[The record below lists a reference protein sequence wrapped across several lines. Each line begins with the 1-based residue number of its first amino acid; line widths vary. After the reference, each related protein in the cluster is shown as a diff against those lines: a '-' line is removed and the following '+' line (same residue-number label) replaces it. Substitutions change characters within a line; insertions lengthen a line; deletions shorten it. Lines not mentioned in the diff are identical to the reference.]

1 MQKKIK
7 FTLGLVVVAGALI
20 AGGVWKTRQLAGSP
34 LLISQQTIYT
44 LPAGSGR
51 VALEQQLEEQH
62 IIPDSFWFGWLL
74 KAEPDLAR
82 FKAGTYRL
90 TPGMTV
96 RQLLQLLAS
105 GKEAQFPVRF
115 IEGQHL
121 TEWLKTLR
129 DAPYLRH
136 ELKDD
141 QLSTVAAALR
151 LSPDDTEGWFYPDT
165 YLYTAHMSDL
175 SLLEQAHQ
183 RMVKEVSNVWE
194 SRDAGLPYKDQ
205 NQLLT
210 MASLIEKETALSS
223 ERGIIASVFINRLR
237 LGMKLQT
244 DPTVIYGLG
253 DRYTG
258 ALSRKDLE
266 TPTAYN
272 TYVIPGLPPGP
283 IAIPS
288 IASLQA
294 AAHPP
299 VTGYLYF
306 VANGRGGHT
315 FTTNLASH
323 NRAVQVWRT
332 LGVKRAAEA
341 KSAGSAP
348 APGAAAD
355 SQAHDAQTP
364 SAPSAASGADPA
376 VKGQDKKTANEK

>member
-7 FTLGLVVVAGALI
+7 FTLGFVVVAGALI
-20 AGGVWKTRQLAGSP
+20 AGGVWKTRQLAESP

-51 VALEQQLEEQH
+51 VALEQQLEAQK

-141 QLSTVAAALR
+141 QLSTVAAALK
-151 LSPDDTEGWFYPDT
+151 LSPEDTEGWFYPDT

-175 SLLEQAHQ
+175 SLLEKAHQ
-183 RMVKEVSNVWE
+183 RMVKEVSNVWDT
-194 SRDAGLPYKDQ
+194 RAPGLPYKDQ

-210 MASLIEKETALSS
+210 MASLIEKETAVSE
-223 ERGIIASVFINRLR
+223 ERGIIASVFVNRLR
-237 LGMKLQT
+237 QGMKLQT

-253 DRYTG
+253 DRYSG
-258 ALSRKDLE
+258 VLSRKDLE

-272 TYVIPGLPPGP
+272 TYVIAGLPPGP

-294 AAHPP
+294 AAHPLM
-299 VTGYLYF
+299 TSYLYF

-332 LGVKRAAEA
+332 LEDKRAAEA
-341 KSAGSAP
+341 KATGTPSGSA
-348 APGAAAD
+348 AG
-355 SQAHDAQTP
+355 QTQDAQTP
-364 SAPSAASGADPA
+364 PGAQPPVTETGPAA
-376 VKGQDKKTANEK
+376 KGQDKNTANEK

>member
-20 AGGVWKTRQLAGSP
+20 AGGVWKTRQLAESP

-51 VALEQQLEEQH
+51 VALEQQLEAQK

-141 QLSTVAAALR
+141 QLSTVAAALK
-151 LSPDDTEGWFYPDT
+151 LSPEDTEGWFYPDT

-175 SLLEQAHQ
+175 SLLEKAHQ
-183 RMVKEVSNVWE
+183 RMVKEVSNVWDT
-194 SRDAGLPYKDQ
+194 RAPGLPYKDQ

-210 MASLIEKETALSS
+210 MASLIEKETAVSE
-223 ERGIIASVFINRLR
+223 ERGIIASVFVNRLR
-237 LGMKLQT
+237 QGMKLQT

-253 DRYTG
+253 DRYSG
-258 ALSRKDLE
+258 VLSRKDLE

-272 TYVIPGLPPGP
+272 TYVIAGLPPGP

-294 AAHPP
+294 AAHPLM
-299 VTGYLYF
+299 TGYLYF

-332 LGVKRAAEA
+332 LEDKRAAEA
-341 KSAGSAP
+341 KATGTPSGSA
-348 APGAAAD
+348 AG
-355 SQAHDAQTP
+355 QTQDAQTP
-364 SAPSAASGADPA
+364 PGAQPPVTETGPAA
-376 VKGQDKKTANEK
+376 KGQDKNTANEK

>member
-20 AGGVWKTRQLAGSP
+20 AGGVWKTRQLAESP

-51 VALEQQLEEQH
+51 VALEQQLEAQK

-141 QLSTVAAALR
+141 QLSTVAAALK
-151 LSPDDTEGWFYPDT
+151 LSPEDTEGWFYPDT

-175 SLLEQAHQ
+175 SLLEKAHQ
-183 RMVKEVSNVWE
+183 RMVKEVSHVWDT
-194 SRDAGLPYKDQ
+194 RAPGLPYKDQ

-210 MASLIEKETALSS
+210 MASLIEKETAVSE
-223 ERGIIASVFINRLR
+223 ERGIIASVFVNRLR
-237 LGMKLQT
+237 QGMKLQT

-253 DRYTG
+253 DRYSG
-258 ALSRKDLE
+258 VLSRKDLE

-272 TYVIPGLPPGP
+272 TYVIAGLPPGP

-294 AAHPP
+294 AAHPLM
-299 VTGYLYF
+299 TGYLYF

-332 LGVKRAAEA
+332 LEDKRAAEA
-341 KSAGSAP
+341 KATGTPSGSA
-348 APGAAAD
+348 AG
-355 SQAHDAQTP
+355 QTQDAQTP
-364 SAPSAASGADPA
+364 PGAQPPVTETGPAA
-376 VKGQDKKTANEK
+376 KGQDKNTANEK

>member
-7 FTLGLVVVAGALI
+7 FTLGSVVVAGALI
-20 AGGVWKTRQLAGSP
+20 AGGVWKTRQLAESP

-51 VALEQQLEEQH
+51 VALEQQLEAQK
-62 IIPDSFWFGWLL
+62 IIPDSLWFGWLL

-90 TPGMTV
+90 MPGMTV

-141 QLSTVAAALR
+141 QLSTVAAALK
-151 LSPDDTEGWFYPDT
+151 LPPEDTEGWFYPDT

-183 RMVKEVSNVWE
+183 RMVKEVSKVWD
-194 SRDAGLPYKDQ
+194 SRDSGLPYKDQ

-210 MASLIEKETALSS
+210 MASLIEKETAISE
-223 ERGIIASVFINRLR
+223 ERGIIASVFVNRLR
-237 LGMKLQT
+237 QGMKLQT

-258 ALSRKDLE
+258 TLSRKDLE

-272 TYVIPGLPPGP
+272 TYVIAGLPPGP

-294 AAHPP
+294 AAHPL
-299 VTGYLYF
+299 VTSYLYF

-332 LGVKRAAEA
+332 LEDKRAAEA
-341 KSAGSAP
+341 K
-348 APGAAAD
+348 AAAT
-355 SQAHDAQTP
+355 SSGEAARQTQYAQTP
-364 SAPSAASGADPA
+364 GGQPPVTDKESP

>member
-1 MQKKIK
+1 MQKKLK

-20 AGGVWKTRQLAGSP
+20 AGGVWKTRQLAEAP

-51 VALEQQLEEQH
+51 VALEQQLETQK
-62 IIPDSFWFGWLL
+62 IIPDSLWFGWLL

-90 TPGMTV
+90 MPGMTV

-129 DAPYLRH
+129 NAPYLRH

-141 QLSTVAAALR
+141 QLATVAAALK

-175 SLLEQAHQ
+175 SLLEKSHQ
-183 RMVKEVSNVWE
+183 RMVSAVSKVWE
-194 SRDAGLPYKDQ
+194 GRDSGLPYKDQ

-210 MASLIEKETALSS
+210 MASLIEKETAVSD
-223 ERGIIASVFINRLR
+223 ERGMIASVFINRLR

-253 DRYTG
+253 DQYTG
-258 ALSRKDLE
+258 ALTRKDLE

-283 IAIPS
+283 IAVPS

-294 AAHPP
+294 AAHPLK
-299 VTGYLYF
+299 TAYLYF

-332 LGVKRAAEA
+332 LEDKRAADA
-341 KSAGSAP
+341 KAVQKAP
-348 APGAAAD
+348 AQPQG
-355 SQAHDAQTP
+355 SDAVP
-364 SAPSAASGADPA
+364 PVS
-376 VKGQDKKTANEK
+376 GQDKKTANEK

>member
-20 AGGVWKTRQLAGSP
+20 AGGVWKTRQLAESP
-34 LLISQQTIYT
+34 LLVSQQTIYT

-51 VALEQQLEEQH
+51 VALEQQLEAQK

-141 QLSTVAAALR
+141 QLSTVAAALK

-175 SLLEQAHQ
+175 SLLEKAHQ
-183 RMVKEVSNVWE
+183 RMVKEVSNVWDT
-194 SRDAGLPYKDQ
+194 RAPGLPYKDQ

-210 MASLIEKETALSS
+210 MASLIEKETAVSE
-223 ERGIIASVFINRLR
+223 ERGIIASVFVNRLR
-237 LGMKLQT
+237 QGMKLQT

-253 DRYTG
+253 DRYSG
-258 ALSRKDLE
+258 VLSRKDLE

-272 TYVIPGLPPGP
+272 TYVIAGLPPGP

-294 AAHPP
+294 AAHPLM
-299 VTGYLYF
+299 TGYLYF

-332 LGVKRAAEA
+332 LEDKRAAEA
-341 KSAGSAP
+341 KATGTPSGSA
-348 APGAAAD
+348 AG
-355 SQAHDAQTP
+355 QTQDAQTP
-364 SAPSAASGADPA
+364 PGAQPPVTETGPAA
-376 VKGQDKKTANEK
+376 KGQDKNTANEK

>member
-7 FTLGLVVVAGALI
+7 FTLGFVVVAGALI
-20 AGGVWKTRQLAGSP
+20 AGGVWKTRQLAESP

-51 VALEQQLEEQH
+51 VALEQQLEAQK

-141 QLSTVAAALR
+141 QLSTVAAALK
-151 LSPDDTEGWFYPDT
+151 LSPEDTEGWFYPDT

-175 SLLEQAHQ
+175 SLLEKAHQ

-194 SRDAGLPYKDQ
+194 TRAPGLPYKDQ

-210 MASLIEKETALSS
+210 MASLIEKETAVSE
-223 ERGIIASVFINRLR
+223 ERGIIASVFVNRLR
-237 LGMKLQT
+237 QGMKLQT

-253 DRYTG
+253 DRYSG
-258 ALSRKDLE
+258 VLSRKDLE

-272 TYVIPGLPPGP
+272 TYVIAGLPPGP

-294 AAHPP
+294 AAHP
-299 VTGYLYF
+299 VMTGYLYF

-332 LGVKRAAEA
+332 LEDKRAAEA
-341 KSAGSAP
+341 KATGTPSGSA
-348 APGAAAD
+348 AG
-355 SQAHDAQTP
+355 QTQDAQTP
-364 SAPSAASGADPA
+364 PGAQPPVTETVPAA
-376 VKGQDKKTANEK
+376 KGQDKNTANEK